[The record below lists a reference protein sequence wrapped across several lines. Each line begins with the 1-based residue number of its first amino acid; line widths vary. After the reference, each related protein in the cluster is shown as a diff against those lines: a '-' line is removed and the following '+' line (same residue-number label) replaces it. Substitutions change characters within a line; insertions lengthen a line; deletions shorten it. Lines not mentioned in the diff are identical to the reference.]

1 VHRARIM
8 EKLGAR
14 NTADL
19 VRILLAQSGNIA
31 VPGLD

>member
-1 VHRARIM
+1 M

-19 VRILLAQSGNIA
+19 VRIVLGQSGSVAI
-31 VPGLD
+31 PGLD